1 MPELDV
7 MAAQTDRSAL
17 VERAR
22 RQDPDAWESLYL
34 AVYPRLVAY
43 AARRADRSLAADIV
57 AETMARA
64 VAAIGRLDVSSGGG
78 FDPWLFGIC
87 RNVVADTHRRNARN
101 DRRREPAPLPV
112 DDVAEG
118 LENDEEAAAMR
129 EAYTR
134 LSDDDR
140 EVLDLRVVAGLSAE
154 ETAHVLGKQPGA
166 VRTAQSRALARLRD
180 HFEEVY
186 R

>member
-1 MPELDV
+1 MDPE
-7 MAAQTDRSAL
+7 TDRAAL

-22 RQDPDAWESLYL
+22 RHDAEAWEALYL
-34 AVYPRLVAY
+34 ALYPRLLAY
-43 AARRADRSLAADIV
+43 AARRADRSQAADIV

-64 VAAIGRLDVSSGGG
+64 VAAIERLDVSGGG

-87 RNVVADTHRRNARN
+87 RNVVADTHRRSARN

-112 DDVAEG
+112 DDIGEG
-118 LENDEEAAAMR
+118 LEHDEEAAAMR

-134 LSDDDR
+134 LSGDDR
-140 EVLDLRVVAGLSAE
+140 EILDLRVVAGLSAA
-154 ETAHVLGKQPGA
+154 ETAEVLGKLPGA
-166 VRTAQSRALARLRD
+166 VRTAQSRALARLRE
-180 HFEEVY
+180 HFAEVY